1 MMRIKSW
8 PFLLLCMLFLNSCDT
23 SDDAPPLP
31 QGPATFAN
39 GILVLNEGNF
49 GQGNSSVTY
58 IDPATGVAS
67 HNIFEG
73 VNELPLGDT
82 ATDMAIFGDHI
93 YIVLNVS
100 NTIEVVDRLTF
111 ETVATID
118 NDLINPRK
126 IAFLEGLL
134 YVTNW
139 GDGGDATDDFV
150 AVFGT
155 QNFDL
160 RTTIPVEEGPE
171 DILSSNGRVFV
182 AHAGGW
188 SFNNKVSVIAG
199 TEVQKVIEV
208 GQVPNSLAV
217 APGSLW
223 VSSAGLPD
231 YAGETAGSISKINL
245 STLEVE
251 DTFTFSEAGQHPDNL
266 TYVEGE
272 LYYTLRS
279 EVYSF
284 ATSAEELPVISD
296 FAIEEVANLYG
307 FQIFEGKLYAASA
320 NADFTGNGKLFVY
333 DLLGGNLTGQYDTG
347 INPNGIFFND

>member
-1 MMRIKSW
+1 MQLKQWSYFFFFA
-8 PFLLLCMLFLNSCDT
+8 FLLHSCDV
-23 SDDAPPLP
+23 SDDSPPLP
-31 QGPATFAN
+31 EGPATFEN

-58 IDPATGVAS
+58 IDPATGLTTLK
-67 HNIFEG
+67 IFEG

-82 ATDMAIFGDHI
+82 ATDMVIFGDHV

-100 NTIEVVDRLTF
+100 NTIEVVDRRTF

-118 NDLINPRK
+118 SELNNPRK
-126 IAFLEGLL
+126 IAFLEGML

-139 GDGGDATDDFV
+139 GDGGDPTDDYV
-150 AVFGT
+150 AVYAT

-160 RTTIPVEEGPE
+160 LTTIPVEEGPE
-171 DILSSNGRVFV
+171 DIVSSNGRVFV

-188 SFNNKVSVIAG
+188 NFNNKISVIAG
-199 TEVQKVIEV
+199 TEVQKIIEV
-208 GQVPNSLAV
+208 GQVPNSLA
-217 APGSLW
+217 AAEGSLW

-251 DTFTFSEAGQHPDNL
+251 NTFSFPDAGQHPANL
-266 TYVEGE
+266 TFHAGK

-284 ATSAEELPVISD
+284 STSAEELPVISD
-296 FAIEEVANLYG
+296 FPIEEVAYLYG
-307 FQIFEGKLYAASA
+307 FEIHEGKVYAASA
-320 NADFTGNGKLFVY
+320 NPDFTGNGKLFVY
-333 DLLGGNLTGQYDTG
+333 DLSGGNLTGQYDTG
-347 INPNGIFFND
+347 INPNGIFFNE